1 MRRVNVWA
9 ITFDAIFPYNAD
21 MRQRD
26 SAICLMAI
34 DFSETSQVVHF
45 LTRLGGIVKLLAKGS
60 KRAKSKTGGAIDLL
74 SEGDLLYSSS
84 GTGTLGTLM
93 EFAETAAHNDLRK
106 NAGALNAA
114 LYAMELC
121 GMMVAEADPH
131 PEVFDLLHSALAR
144 LARPAAAVEQIL
156 AYFQWRLLKHVGLLG
171 DLVACVACGNGDIL
185 LFDAVAGGQPEQSQS
200 DEGSQA
206 VTGSTKRRMSPL
218 VFSSCNGGFLC
229 PACSG
234 QATDKYPVEPGTL
247 EGLEALVAAQAGKR
261 VSLGA
266 SQANAVNRLL
276 LYHISQQL
284 GKTPRMARHAI
295 TKIADCRLRIA
306 D

>member
-1 MRRVNVWA
+1 
-9 ITFDAIFPYNAD
+9 

-26 SAICLMAI
+26 VAICLMAV

-45 LTRLGGIVKLLAKGS
+45 LAREGGVVKLLAKGS
-60 KRAKSKTGGAIDLL
+60 KRAKSKTGGAMDLL
-74 SEGDLLYSSS
+74 SEGDLLYSSA
-84 GTGTLGTLM
+84 GTSTLGTLM

-114 LYAMELC
+114 LYMMELS
-121 GMMVAEADPH
+121 GLMLAEADPH
-131 PEVFDLLHSALAR
+131 PEVFDLLHSGLAR

-171 DLVACVACGNGDIL
+171 ELDACAACGKGDIL
-185 LFDAVAGGQPEQSQS
+185 LFDPASGGQSHRPGDDRGSEAVAGP
-200 DEGSQA
+200 
-206 VTGSTKRRMSPL
+206 TKRRMSPFL
-218 VFSSCNGGFLC
+218 FFSSRNGGFLC

-247 EGLEALVAAQAGKR
+247 EGLAALAAAGAGKR
-261 VSLGA
+261 VSLSVA
-266 SQANAVNRLL
+266 QANAVNRLL

-295 TKIADCRLRIA
+295 TARQKSEG
-306 D
+306 